1 MGSSTAL
8 TTKVTFGSPYQLD
21 KSQVSRASSA
31 LIRHIKSQQGEKEA
45 SATKKT
51 LIGDN
56 DSDSDAD
63 DTSLHKEAVWLVLTT
78 KKHVVDKNRLKPGR
92 IPIPHSLNAS
102 PSLSICLI
110 TADPQRS
117 VKNIVSDPS
126 FPQHISSRIEKVI
139 GYSKLKDRYK
149 SFESRR
155 QLLSEHDVFLAD
167 DRVVMR
173 LVSTLGK
180 IFYKSSKRP
189 IPVRLAQIDKVDG
202 KRVKKDAKQ
211 KKGDDE
217 PCTFAS
223 AAIVAKEIEK
233 ALNSAPV
240 QLAPATTAAIRVGS
254 SNFTSEQ
261 LAENID
267 AVVKGLTEKY
277 VSKGWRN
284 IKAIHVKGAN
294 TMAMPIWLASE
305 LWVEETDVVEAVE
318 GEEADGKSNKKRKQI
333 EGEGEGEQK
342 QLESGNK
349 KSKKQKAP
357 EDDEEASSLAARKK
371 KLEKQKAQ
379 ASADG
384 EAVSLK
390 LSYTATMVFAA
401 RTSVLRAARAQFAP
415 TRAAFALNQSALAR
429 LLSTLAVLEQRD
441 GKLQSSSISAIS
453 AALKLGGPVTA
464 FVAGTG
470 VKATSAAEAAQYKG
484 VEKVVAVES
493 EAYEKGLPE
502 NYAPLLVENI
512 KKGEHT
518 HIVGGHSAFGKSL
531 LPRVAALLDV
541 QQVSDIT
548 AIESEDTFI
557 RPIYAGNAILTV
569 QSTDPIKVITVRG
582 TAFQDAEAT
591 GGSAEITDGV
601 DPQAPAQTE
610 WISEEL
616 AKSERPDL
624 ATAGRVVSGGRG
636 LKSKEEFDR
645 IMVPLAD
652 SLGAAIGASRAA
664 VDSGFA
670 DNSLQVGQTGKNVA
684 PQLYLSVGI
693 SGAIQHLAG
702 MKDSKVI
709 AAINKDADA
718 PIFQVADVG
727 LVGDLFE
734 KVPELTEKLKSA

>member
-1 MGSSTAL
+1 MGSSTTL
-8 TTKVTFGSPYQLD
+8 TTKVTSGTPYQLD

-31 LIRHIKSQQGEKEA
+31 LLKHIKTRQTEKE
-45 SATKKT
+45 STATKKT

-56 DSDSDAD
+56 DSDSDAE
-63 DTSLHKEAVWLVLTT
+63 DTPLHNEAVWLVLTT
-78 KKHVVDKNRLKPGR
+78 KKHVVDKNRLKPGK
-92 IPIPHSLNAS
+92 ISLPHSLNAS

-117 VKNIVSDPS
+117 VKNIVTDSS
-126 FPQHISSRIEKVI
+126 FPEQLSSRIEKVI
-139 GYSKLKDRYK
+139 GFSKLKDRYK

-167 DRVVMR
+167 DRIVMR
-173 LVSTLGK
+173 LVKTLGK
-180 IFYKSSKRP
+180 VFYKSSKRP
-189 IPVRLAQIDKVDG
+189 IPVQIAQIDKVDG
-202 KRVKKDAKQ
+202 KRVKKDPKA
-211 KKGDDE
+211 KKGEDE
-217 PCTFAS
+217 GSAFAGP
-223 AAIVAKEIEK
+223 AIVAKEIEK
-233 ALNSAPV
+233 ALSSAPV
-240 QLAPATTAAIRVGS
+240 QLAPATTAAIRIGS
-254 SNFTSEQ
+254 SNFTAEQ
-261 LAENID
+261 LSENVD
-267 AVVKGLTEKY
+267 AVVKGLTDKF
-277 VSKGWRN
+277 VAKGWRN
-284 IKAIHVKGAN
+284 IKALHVKGAN

-305 LWVEETDVVEAVE
+305 LWVEDADVVEAVE
-318 GEEADGKSNKKRKQI
+318 GEETDGNNKKRKQI
-333 EGEGEGEQK
+333 EGDQKALEG
-342 QLESGNK
+342 GNK
-349 KSKKQKAP
+349 KSRKQKAP
-357 EDDEEASSLAARKK
+357 EDEEEASSLAARKE

-379 ASADG
+379 ALADG
-384 EAVSLK
+384 ETAAIKVSK
-390 LSYTATMVFAA
+390 MVFAA
-401 RTSVLRAARAQFAP
+401 RISVLRAARAQFTASRAFNQP
-415 TRAAFALNQSALAR
+415 TASALAR

-441 GKLQSSSISAIS
+441 GKLQSSSVSAIS
-453 AALKLGGPVTA
+453 AALRLGGPVTA
-464 FVAGTG
+464 FVAGNG

-484 VEKVVAVES
+484 VENVVAVES

-512 KKGEHT
+512 KKGEYT
-518 HIVGGHSAFGKSL
+518 HIIAGHSAFGKSL

-548 AIESEDTFI
+548 AIESEDTFV

-569 QSTDPIKVITVRG
+569 QSTDPIKVLTVRG
-582 TAFQDAEAT
+582 TAFQDAEST
-591 GGSAEITDGV
+591 GGSASITDGV
-601 DPQAPAQTE
+601 DPKSPAQTE

-624 ATAGRVVSGGRG
+624 ATAPRVVSGGRG

-718 PIFQVADVG
+718 PIFQIADVG

-734 KVPELTEKLKSA
+734 KVPELTEKVKSA